1 MRRQLITLCLLFPL
15 ISLAQSQEAVSPQP
29 PPPGHP
35 HFAQKT
41 WVQVLLEHRQE
52 LALTD
57 TQAAGMERI
66 DKALAEKNA
75 PVKSALEQ
83 LRPQHPGPMG
93 RGMGGPMPQDAKGGG
108 EQAANRPSE
117 EEMRSHFEQARG
129 LMDQLKAN
137 DDAAYKEAEALL
149 NDTQKQAAQKIVSAE
164 TQVREQR
171 RQEMHQ
177 RMREHMGNG
186 GGGGSL

>member
-1 MRRQLITLCLLFPL
+1 MRRHLVTLCVLFPL
-15 ISLAQSQEAVSPQP
+15 ITLAQSQGAAGQQP

-35 HFAQKT
+35 PFAQKT

-57 TQAAGMERI
+57 AQVAGMERI

-93 RGMGGPMPQDAKGGG
+93 PGMGGPMPQDAKGGG
-108 EQAANRPSE
+108 EPAANRPSE
-117 EEMRSHFEQARG
+117 QEMRAHFEQARG

-137 DDAAYKEAEALL
+137 DDAAYNEAEALL
-149 NDTQKQAAQKIVSAE
+149 NDAQKKTAHQLVSAE
-164 TQVREQR
+164 AEVREKR

-186 GGGGSL
+186 GGGSL